1 MGDEHPTTRVAAV
14 SSTLRDEPGGSSKHV
29 RADAMALEVAC
40 VTQHRTQPASGGV
53 EMTSH
58 ARAPVVPSG
67 AAPGRRR
74 AARGCREEAFPR
86 DPGGIDQGPWASRSC
101 SRSTVTAVLACG
113 VGLVTTLR
121 GARPRRRGVGSAA
134 R

>member
-1 MGDEHPTTRVAAV
+1 M
-14 SSTLRDEPGGSSKHV
+14 L
-29 RADAMALEVAC
+29 
-40 VTQHRTQPASGGV
+40 
-53 EMTSH
+53 
-58 ARAPVVPSG
+58 ARRSCRQGQRLAEEEQCE
-67 AAPGRRR
+67 
-74 AARGCREEAFPR
+74 GCREEAFPR